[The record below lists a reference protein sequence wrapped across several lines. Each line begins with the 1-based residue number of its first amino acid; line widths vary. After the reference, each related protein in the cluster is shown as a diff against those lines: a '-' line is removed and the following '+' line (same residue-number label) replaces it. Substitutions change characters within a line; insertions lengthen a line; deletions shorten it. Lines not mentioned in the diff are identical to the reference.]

1 MATGCHFSGLSTM
14 DTLSTMLWYKNTN
27 QQVKFSSL
35 FESVPENIRKSLYL
49 AIKGIEISS
58 DHISVNS
65 FTTLTLNRRQYSLIN
80 QELLDKAVLLEY
92 CIRMDNGQPCEAYN
106 FLNYGTSIIGEKL
119 NWFLSNSNKNARLLR
134 QFVCLGL

>member
-1 MATGCHFSGLSTM
+1 M
-14 DTLSTMLWYKNTN
+14 DMLSTMLWYKNTN
-27 QQVKFSSL
+27 QQVKFASL
-35 FESVPENIRKSLYL
+35 TESVPDDIRKCLYL

-80 QELLDKAVLLEY
+80 SELLDKAVLLEY
-92 CIRMDNGQPCEAYN
+92 CIRIDNQQPYDAYT
-106 FLNYGTSIIGEKL
+106 FLNYGTPIIGEKL
-119 NWFLSNSNKNARLLR
+119 NWLLSNSNKNAKLLR